1 MKKTILMALVA
12 LAFQTNAFAQSDLNI
27 FNHLAVGVNAGTAGV
42 GLDVAMPAC
51 QFVQIRAGFDAMPK
65 FKVNTH
71 LDLNAS
77 QYLNAAGITE
87 YTHLDRIDV
96 QGKPNLVN
104 GKVLID
110 ILPFIVN
117 GFRVTVGAY
126 FGAGDVVNVYNRED
140 GVLNKINQ
148 ANGKIE
154 SYNNLH
160 PSTPQKLIGLELGD
174 YLLTP
179 DAQGNVKA
187 NINTKTFRPYV
198 GIGYGRA
205 VPKHR
210 VGCSIDL
217 GCMFWG
223 KPTVDCNGVE
233 LTSENLGSN
242 GGDIIKT
249 ISKIKVY
256 PCLTLRLC
264 GRIF

>member
-104 GKVLID
+104 GKILID
-110 ILPFIVN
+110 VLPFIVT

-126 FGAGDVVNVYNRED
+126 FGAGDVVSVYNRED
-140 GVLNKINQ
+140 GALNAINQ
-148 ANGKIE
+148 ANSKIE
-154 SYNNLH
+154 TYNNLH
-160 PSTPQKLIGLELGD
+160 SSSPQKLIGLELGD

-205 VPKHR
+205 VPRHR